1 MDLIIGIYFRPIK
14 TFKSKEIKLNKMAT
28 SRNDF
33 HNKFNNGDIPSH
45 FDFVEIFDN
54 FVHRDDDKANLQ
66 MVETGTDNQRYIT
79 PALLKAAFQNA
90 GIIAGNCYVPYKE
103 FQDNFSGSSIQLDST
118 PIADSA
124 KVYKNGQLLKEIED
138 YNVNYDS
145 GVLTFSEPIS
155 GRNIEINYWS
165 KNFDTESEGSGSN
178 PILGSLSIPFKEN
191 FDELTFNND
200 KITLTEIPVK
210 DSIRIY
216 KNGQLLREG
225 TGKDYDVDYNNGLIT
240 FSAVISDRNIEVD
253 YWYKSTVTLSDL
265 ELNTKYVDLTTAQTI
280 GGNKTFTEA
289 VEGKSFIKTGGTS
302 NQFLMA
308 DGSVSTSPGSDYD
321 AGHSIGVIPFTGGY
335 QKFSNGLILQWAR
348 LMSNANTYTFPLTWP
363 HGALSV
369 MVSTIRTNSGSRGY
383 NHVANVTESTYY
395 ALIDANEGYMFAIGY

>member
-1 MDLIIGIYFRPIK
+1 
-14 TFKSKEIKLNKMAT
+14 MAIL
-28 SRNDF
+28 RNDF
-33 HNKFNNGDIPSH
+33 HNKFKDGDIPSH
-45 FDFVEIFDN
+45 LDFVEIFDN
-54 FVHRDDDKANLQ
+54 FVHKEDDKADFQ
-66 MVETGTDNQRYIT
+66 MVETGTDNQHYIT

-103 FQDNFSGSSIQLDST
+103 FQDNFSGSSIQLDQA
-118 PIADSA
+118 PIADSV
-124 KVYKNGQLLKEIED
+124 KVYKNGQLLKEIND
-138 YNVNYDS
+138 YNLNYDS
-145 GVLTFSEPIS
+145 GVLTFSSPIN

-165 KNFDTESEGSGSN
+165 KNFDTESEGAGSD
-178 PILGSLSIPFKEN
+178 PILGNLSIPFKEN
-191 FDELTFNND
+191 FDEDTFTND
-200 KITLTEIPVK
+200 KITLKEIPVK

-225 TGKDYDVDYNNGLIT
+225 TGKDYAVDYNNGIIT
-240 FSAVISDRNIEVD
+240 FSAVIEDRNIEVD

-321 AGHSIGVIPFTGGY
+321 AGHSIGTIPLTGGY
-335 QKFSNGLILQWAR
+335 QKFSNGLILQWAY
-348 LMSNANTYTFPLTWP
+348 LMNNANTYNFPLTWP
-363 HGALSV
+363 NGALSV
-369 MVSTIRTNSGSRGY
+369 MVSTLRTSSGSRGY
-383 NHVANVTESTYY
+383 NHVANITNNTYY
-395 ALIDANEGYMFAIGY
+395 ALIDGSYGYMFAIGY

>member
-1 MDLIIGIYFRPIK
+1 MNQIIGIYFRSIK
-14 TFKSKEIKLNKMAT
+14 TFKSKKIKLNKMAT

-54 FVHRDDDKANLQ
+54 FVHRDDDKANFQ
-66 MVETGTDNQRYIT
+66 MVETGTDNQHYIT

-90 GIIAGNCYVPYKE
+90 GIIAGNSYVPFKE
-103 FQDNFSGSSIQLDST
+103 FQDNFSGSSIQLNST

-138 YNVNYDS
+138 YNLNYDS
-145 GVLTFSEPIS
+145 GVLTFSAPVS

-165 KNFDTESEGSGSN
+165 KNFDTETEGSDYN
-178 PILGSLSIPFKEN
+178 PILGSLSIPYKEN
-191 FDELTFNND
+191 FDEETFNND
-200 KITLTEIPVK
+200 KITLKEIPVK

-225 TGKDYDVDYNNGLIT
+225 VGKDYAVDYNNGNIT

-280 GGNKTFTEA
+280 GGNKTFTETI
-289 VEGKSFIKTGGTS
+289 EGKSFIKTGGTS
-302 NQFLMA
+302 SQFLMA

-321 AGHSIGVIPFTGGY
+321 AAHSIGVATSGGY
-335 QKFSNGLILQWAR
+335 QKFSNGLIVQWAY
-348 LMSNANTYTFPLTWP
+348 LTNNSTSYTFPLTWP
-363 HGALSV
+363 NRALSV
-369 MVSTIRTNSGSRGY
+369 LLSTVRDSSGSRGY
-383 NHVANVTESTYY
+383 NHVYKITSTSYSVI
-395 ALIDANEGYMFAIGY
+395 IDGDNGYMFAIGY

>member
-1 MDLIIGIYFRPIK
+1 LVFISGLIKI
-14 TFKSKEIKLNKMAT
+14 FKSKEIKLNKMAT

-54 FVHRDDDKANLQ
+54 FVHRDDDKANFQ
-66 MVETGTDNQRYIT
+66 MVETGTDNQHYIT

-103 FQDNFSGSSIQLDST
+103 FQDNFSGSSIQLDSA

-138 YNVNYDS
+138 YNLNYDS
-145 GVLTFSEPIS
+145 GVLTFTAPIS

-165 KNFDTESEGSGSN
+165 KNTDIESEGSDYN
-178 PILGSLSIPFKEN
+178 PILGSLSIPYKEN
-191 FDELTFNND
+191 FDEETFNND
-200 KITLTEIPVK
+200 KITLKEIPVK

-225 TGKDYDVDYNNGLIT
+225 VGKDYAVDYNNRSIT

-265 ELNTKYVDLTTAQTI
+265 ELNTKYVDLTTNQTI
-280 GGNKTFTEA
+280 GGTKTFTEA
-289 VEGKSFIKTGGTS
+289 TEAKSFIKTGGTS
-302 NQFLMA
+302 SQFLMA
-308 DGSVSTSPGSDYD
+308 DGSVSASPGSDYD
-321 AGHSIGVIPFTGGY
+321 AAHSIGVATSGGY
-335 QKFSNGLILQWAR
+335 QRFSNGLILQWAY
-348 LMSNANTYTFPLTWP
+348 LTNNSASYNFPLTWP
-363 HGALSV
+363 NRALSV
-369 MVSTIRTNSGSRGY
+369 VLSTVRDSSGSRGF
-383 NHVANVTESTYY
+383 NHVHKITSTSYSVI
-395 ALIDANEGYMFAIGY
+395 IDGDNGYMFAIGY

>member
-1 MDLIIGIYFRPIK
+1 
-14 TFKSKEIKLNKMAT
+14 MAT

-54 FVHRDDDKANLQ
+54 FVHRDDDKANFQ
-66 MVETGTDNQRYIT
+66 MVETGTDNQHYIT

-103 FQDNFSGSSIQLDST
+103 FQDNFSGSSIQLDSA

-138 YNVNYDS
+138 YNLNYDS
-145 GVLTFSEPIS
+145 GVLTFTAPIS

-165 KNFDTESEGSGSN
+165 KNFDTETEGSDYN
-178 PILGSLSIPFKEN
+178 PILGSLSIPYKEN
-191 FDELTFNND
+191 FDEETFNND
-200 KITLTEIPVK
+200 KITLKEIPVK

-225 TGKDYDVDYNNGLIT
+225 VGKDYAVDYNNGNIT

-280 GGNKTFTEA
+280 GGNKTFTETI
-289 VEGKSFIKTGGTS
+289 EGKSFIKTGGTS
-302 NQFLMA
+302 SQFLMA

-321 AGHSIGVIPFTGGY
+321 AGHFISILSSGGY
-335 QKFSNGLILQWAR
+335 QKFSNGLILQWAY
-348 LMSNANTYTFPLTWP
+348 LTNNSTSYTFPLTWP
-363 HGALSV
+363 NRALSV
-369 MVSTIRTNSGSRGY
+369 VLSTVRDSSGSRGF
-383 NHVANVTESTYY
+383 NHVHKITSTSYSVI
-395 ALIDANEGYMFAIGY
+395 IDGDNGYMFAIGY

>member
-1 MDLIIGIYFRPIK
+1 
-14 TFKSKEIKLNKMAT
+14 MAT

-33 HNKFNNGDIPSH
+33 HSKFNNGDIPTH

-66 MVETGTDNQRYIT
+66 MVETGTDNQHYIT

-90 GIIAGNCYVPYKE
+90 GIIAGNCYVPFKE
-103 FQDNFSGSSIQLDST
+103 FQDNFSGSSIQLESS

-124 KVYKNGQLLKEIED
+124 KVYKNGQLLKEIDD
-138 YNVNYDS
+138 YNLNYDS
-145 GVLTFSEPIS
+145 GVLTFTDPIIS
-155 GRNIEINYWS
+155 RNIEINYWS
-165 KNFDTESEGSGSN
+165 KNSDTDSEESGSN
-178 PILGSLSIPFKEN
+178 PILGSLSIPYKEN
-191 FDELTFNND
+191 FDEDTFTND
-200 KITLTEIPVK
+200 KITLKEIPVK

-225 TGKDYDVDYNNGLIT
+225 QGKDYAVDYNNGIIT
-240 FSAVISDRNIEVD
+240 FSAVISNRNIEVD

-280 GGNKTFTEA
+280 GGNKTFTET

-302 NQFLMA
+302 SQFLMA

-321 AGHSIGVIPFTGGY
+321 AGHAGFGILGFGNGGY
-335 QKFSNGLILQWAR
+335 QKFSNGLILQWAY
-348 LMSNANTYTFPLTWP
+348 LTNNTNTYSFPLTWP
-363 HGALSV
+363 NRALSV
-369 MVSTIRTNSGSRGY
+369 VLSTVRNSSGSRGF
-383 NHVANVTESTYY
+383 NHVHSITTTSYFAV
-395 ALIDANEGYMFAIGY
+395 IDGTNGYMFAIGY

>member
-1 MDLIIGIYFRPIK
+1 
-14 TFKSKEIKLNKMAT
+14 MAT

-45 FDFVEIFDN
+45 LDFVEIFDN
-54 FVHRDDDKANLQ
+54 FVHKNDDKADLQ
-66 MVETGTDNQRYIT
+66 MVETGTDNQHYIT

-103 FQDNFSGSSIQLDST
+103 FQDNFSGSSIQLDPA

-145 GVLTFSEPIS
+145 GVLTFSAPIN

-165 KNFDTESEGSGSN
+165 KNIDTESEGADSN

-216 KNGQLLREG
+216 KNAS
-225 TGKDYDVDYNNGLIT
+225 Y
-240 FSAVISDRNIEVD
+240 
-253 YWYKSTVTLSDL
+253 L
-265 ELNTKYVDLTTAQTI
+265 EKAKA
-280 GGNKTFTEA
+280 KTM
-289 VEGKSFIKTGGTS
+289 
-302 NQFLMA
+302 Q
-308 DGSVSTSPGSDYD
+308 
-321 AGHSIGVIPFTGGY
+321 
-335 QKFSNGLILQWAR
+335 
-348 LMSNANTYTFPLTWP
+348 
-363 HGALSV
+363 
-369 MVSTIRTNSGSRGY
+369 
-383 NHVANVTESTYY
+383 
-395 ALIDANEGYMFAIGY
+395 

>member
-1 MDLIIGIYFRPIK
+1 
-14 TFKSKEIKLNKMAT
+14 MAT

-54 FVHRDDDKANLQ
+54 FVHRDDDKADLQ
-66 MVETGTDNQRYIT
+66 MVETGTDNQHYIT

-103 FQDNFSGSSIQLDST
+103 FQDNFSGSSIQLESS

-124 KVYKNGQLLKEIED
+124 KVYKNGQLLKEIDD
-138 YNVNYDS
+138 YNLNYDS
-145 GVLTFSEPIS
+145 GVLTFTDPIIS
-155 GRNIEINYWS
+155 RNIEINYWS
-165 KNFDTESEGSGSN
+165 KNSDTDSEESGSN
-178 PILGSLSIPFKEN
+178 PILGSLSIPYKEN
-191 FDELTFNND
+191 FDEDTFTND
-200 KITLTEIPVK
+200 KITLKEIPVK

-225 TGKDYDVDYNNGLIT
+225 QGKDYAVDYNNGIIT
-240 FSAVISDRNIEVD
+240 FSTVISNRNIEVD

-265 ELNTKYVDLTTAQTI
+265 ELNTKYVDLATAQTI
-280 GGNKTFTEA
+280 GGNKTFTET
-289 VEGKSFIKTGGTS
+289 VEGKSFVKTGGTA

-321 AGHSIGVIPFTGGY
+321 AGHFISTLSSGGY
-335 QKFSNGLILQWAR
+335 QKFSNGLILQWAY
-348 LMSNANTYTFPLTWP
+348 LINNTNTYTFPLTWP
-363 HGALSV
+363 NKALSV
-369 MVSTIRTNSGSRGY
+369 TLSTVRTSSGSRGA
-383 NHVANVTESTYY
+383 NHVANITNTNYY
-395 ALIDANEGYMFAIGY
+395 AVIDGTYGYMFAIGY

>member
-1 MDLIIGIYFRPIK
+1 
-14 TFKSKEIKLNKMAT
+14 MAT
-28 SRNDF
+28 LRNDF
-33 HNKFNNGDIPSH
+33 YNKFKDGDIPSH
-45 FDFVEIFDN
+45 LDFVEIFDN
-54 FVHRDDDKANLQ
+54 FVHGNDDKADLQ
-66 MVETGTDNQRYIT
+66 MVEKGTDNQHYIT

-90 GIIAGNCYVPYKE
+90 GIIAGNCYIPFKE
-103 FQDNFSGSSIQLDST
+103 FQDNFSGSSIQLDSS

-124 KVYKNGQLLKEIED
+124 KVYKNGQLLKEIDD
-138 YNVNYDS
+138 YNLNYDS
-145 GVLTFSEPIS
+145 GVLTFTDPIIS
-155 GRNIEINYWS
+155 RNIEINYWS
-165 KNFDTESEGSGSN
+165 KNSDTDSEESGSN
-178 PILGSLSIPFKEN
+178 PILGSLSIPYKEN
-191 FDELTFNND
+191 FDEDTFTND
-200 KITLTEIPVK
+200 KITLKEIPVK

-225 TGKDYDVDYNNGLIT
+225 QGKDYAVDYNNGIIT
-240 FSAVISDRNIEVD
+240 FSAVISNRNIEVD

-280 GGNKTFTEA
+280 GGNKTFTET

-302 NQFLMA
+302 SQFLMA

-335 QKFSNGLILQWAR
+335 QKFSNGLILQWAH

-383 NHVANVTESTYY
+383 NHVANVTQSTYY

>member
-1 MDLIIGIYFRPIK
+1 
-14 TFKSKEIKLNKMAT
+14 MAT

-45 FDFVEIFDN
+45 LDFVEIFDN
-54 FVHRDDDKANLQ
+54 FVHKDDDKADLQ
-66 MVETGTDNQRYIT
+66 MVETGTDNQHYIT

-103 FQDNFSGSSIQLDST
+103 FQDNFSGSSIQLDPA

-145 GVLTFSEPIS
+145 GVLTFSAPVI

-165 KNFDTESEGSGSN
+165 KNISDSEEAVSN

-225 TGKDYDVDYNNGLIT
+225 AGKDYAVDYNNGIIT
-240 FSAVISDRNIEVD
+240 FSAVISNRNIEVD

-265 ELNTKYVDLTTAQTI
+265 ELNSKYVDLTTAQTI
-280 GGNKTFTEA
+280 GGNKTFTET

-302 NQFLMA
+302 SQFLMA

-321 AGHSIGVIPFTGGY
+321 AGHSDFLPNNSSGF
-335 QKFSNGLILQWAR
+335 QRFSNGLIIQWAY
-348 LMSNANTYTFPLTWP
+348 LGNNANTYSFPLTWP
-363 HGALSV
+363 TGAFSV
-369 MVSTIRTNSGSRGY
+369 IVSTLRTSSGSRGY
-383 NHVANVTESTYY
+383 NHVANITKNNYY
-395 ALIDANEGYMFAIGY
+395 ALIDGNNGYMFAIGY